1 MMSENV
7 SLSHQK
13 VQIVVFINSCSI
25 PGISILGSR
34 GGISSWKEAFSLLL
48 LPYSA
53 LLSWTQYRSSYYQAI
68 LALPS
73 GGGELSSRSV
83 HLSNPIQSHAWLL
96 ASLISQKLAWLPF
109 FHTSAALSLLPSF
122 LWLKVSSQD
131 VHIFTSQISSA
142 RTSLEMDGTLDI
154 DLPFFTSQISSAR
167 TSLEMDGTLD
177 FDCYSLSHDHG
188 PRSPP
193 KGSWGCF

>member
-1 MMSENV
+1 M
-7 SLSHQK
+7 
-13 VQIVVFINSCSI
+13 
-25 PGISILGSR
+25 ISILGSR

-53 LLSWTQYRSSYYQAI
+53 LLSWTQYRSSYQAI

-109 FHTSAALSLLPSF
+109 FHTSAALSLSLLPSF

-167 TSLEMDGTLD
+167 TSLEMDGKFH
-177 FDCYSLSHDHG
+177 FDCYSLGHDHG
-188 PRSPP
+188 PRFHP
-193 KGSWGCF
+193 KGPGVVSKSIP